1 MKKYSKA
8 PLPFQGQ
15 KRNFIKLFNE
25 QIKKLCGDGSGW
37 TIVDVFGGSGLLSH
51 NAKYTCRNARVI
63 YNDYDN
69 YSNRLANISKTEEIR
84 KDLLSLVIDSQKGV
98 KIKSKTKEKIIQYL
112 NSKQENLDYSTL
124 SNYLL
129 FSGGIATS
137 ISDFESRSLYNRVTV
152 TPLNCD
158 GYLAGVETTHLSF
171 IELMQKKFTGKSLYL
186 LDPPYINTQQGYHK
200 DTYFGLL
207 DQVKL
212 FELMKPP
219 FIYFT
224 SDKSEIVEMV
234 NNDNCTF
241 SDIFSECE
249 IFETK
254 NQVTGASSYKDFL
267 ILKKS
272 YGYCWEGDYA
282 SITQSIQSSS

>member
-1 MKKYSKA
+1 MKKYNKA

-69 YSNRLANISKTEEIR
+69 YSHRLANISKTEGIR
-84 KDLLSLVIDSQKGV
+84 KDLLSLVAVYKKKE
-98 KIKSKTKEKIIQYL
+98 KIQADTKEKIIEYL
-112 NSKQENLDYSTL
+112 NSKNNCIDCFTL
-124 SNYLL
+124 SSYLL
-129 FSGGIATS
+129 FSGGTITDL
-137 ISDFESRSLYNRVTV
+137 SDFDSRALYNRVAV
-152 TPLNCD
+152 TPLNCS
-158 GYLAGVETTHLSF
+158 GYLDGVEITHLSF
-171 IELMQKKFTGKSLYL
+171 DKLMQQKLTGKVLYL
-186 LDPPYINTQQGYHK
+186 LDPPYINTQQGYRK

-207 DQVKL
+207 DQLKL
-212 FELMKPP
+212 FGLMKPP
-219 FIYFT
+219 FMYFT

-234 NNDNCTF
+234 NNANFTF
-241 SDIFSECE
+241 SDIFNGCE

-254 NQVTGASSYKDFL
+254 NQVGKKASYKDFL

-272 YGYCWEGDYA
+272 
-282 SITQSIQSSS
+282 

>member
-1 MKKYSKA
+1 MKKYNKA
-8 PLPFQGQ
+8 PLSFQGQ

-84 KDLLSLVIDSQKGV
+84 KDLLSLVTEYKQKER
-98 KIKSKTKEKIIQYL
+98 IKENTKEKIIEYL
-112 NSKQENLDYSTL
+112 KSKADSLDYITISG
-124 SNYLL
+124 YLL
-129 FSGGIATS
+129 FSGNTATS
-137 ISDFESRSLYNRVTV
+137 LKNFESSALYNRVTV

-158 GYLAGVETTHLSF
+158 DYLAGVEVTHLSF
-171 IELMQKKFTGKSLYL
+171 EKLMQKEFTGNVLYL

-200 DTYFGLL
+200 DAYFGLL
-207 DQVKL
+207 DQMKL
-212 FELMKPP
+212 FGLMKAP

-224 SDKSEIVEMV
+224 SDKSEIVDVV
-234 NNDNCTF
+234 NNCNYAF
-241 SDIFSECE
+241 NGIFNECE
-249 IFETK
+249 ILETK
-254 NQVTGASSYKDFL
+254 NQVSRTSSYKDFL

-272 YGYCWEGDYA
+272 
-282 SITQSIQSSS
+282 

>member
-84 KDLLSLVIDSQKGV
+84 KDLLSLVTGYKG
-98 KIKSKTKEKIIQYL
+98 KIKENTKEKIIQYL
-112 NSKQENLDYSTL
+112 NSKKGCLDYSTL
-124 SNYLL
+124 SSYLL
-129 FSGGIATS
+129 FSNSIATGV
-137 ISDFESRSLYNRVTV
+137 SDFEGASLYNRVTV

-158 GYLAGVETTHLSF
+158 GYLDGVEVAAQLGIDIPEANVNYLPDGKVDQDF
-171 IELMQKKFTGKSLYL
+171 AKF
-186 LDPPYINTQQGYHK
+186 
-200 DTYFGLL
+200 
-207 DQVKL
+207 V
-212 FELMKPP
+212 
-219 FIYFT
+219 
-224 SDKSEIVEMV
+224 
-234 NNDNCTF
+234 
-241 SDIFSECE
+241 
-249 IFETK
+249 
-254 NQVTGASSYKDFL
+254 A
-267 ILKKS
+267 
-272 YGYCWEGDYA
+272 
-282 SITQSIQSSS
+282 

>member
-1 MKKYSKA
+1 MKKYNKA

-51 NAKYTCRNARVI
+51 NAKYACRNARVI

-69 YSNRLANISKTEEIR
+69 YTERLANIGKTEEIR
-84 KDLLSLVIDSQKGV
+84 KDLLSLVSGY
-98 KIKSKTKEKIIQYL
+98 KIKEKIEGNTKLRIINCLYSQKTYL
-112 NSKQENLDYSTL
+112 DFVSLTS
-124 SNYLL
+124 YLT
-129 FSGGIATS
+129 FSGANVAHS
-137 ISDFESRSLYNRVTV
+137 MADLERSSLYNRVTV

-158 GYLAGVETTHLSF
+158 GYLEGVETTHLSF
-171 IELMQKKFTGKSLYL
+171 IELMQTEFTGNVLYL
-186 LDPPYINTQQGYHK
+186 LDPPYINTRQGYRK
-200 DTYFGLL
+200 GTYFGLL
-207 DQVKL
+207 DQLKL

-219 FIYFT
+219 FMYFT

-241 SDIFSECE
+241 SDIFNGCE

-254 NQVTGASSYKDFL
+254 NQVARLSSYKDFL
-267 ILKKS
+267 IIRN
-272 YGYCWEGDYA
+272 C
-282 SITQSIQSSS
+282 